1 MFSRLVCAVALT
13 LGLGAC
19 AYDVEVAAPPPPA
32 ESTKVFAADGTLIT
46 TLHAE
51 QDREPVALEDMAPTL
66 RAAVLAIE
74 DSRFYRHK
82 GIDVRA
88 LLRALRANAASGE
101 VKEGGSTI
109 TQQYIKNVLLDPEQT
124 VDRKVREAVLAFHL
138 ERRLT
143 KNTILERYL
152 NRIYFGNGAYG
163 VQAASI
169 LYFGKGASEL
179 NLAESALLAGIIQAP
194 ERHDPFSA
202 PEDALARRNVVLD
215 RMEDLGSASRAEVE
229 AARAMPLGVGAEPA
243 AERYPAP
250 YFVERVK
257 QFILDDERFGET
269 PAERRRLLFE
279 GGLRIDTTV
288 DLVAQQSAED
298 AVAAVL
304 TDPVNQPAA
313 ASAVIDPKNGFVRA
327 LVGGRDFFGADPQAK
342 FDLATQGKRQSGSSF
357 KPLVLAAAHLNG
369 ISPDRVFESPGS
381 LSVPL
386 SDGQPDWVVENY
398 EGSGGPPVTLA
409 EATVKSVNTV
419 YAQLIM
425 EIGPEKAVETARK
438 MGIRSELK
446 PYPSAVLGT
455 NEVTVLDM
463 ASAYATLAADGMHS
477 EPVFVTEVARAD
489 GSVLYRRPATRQRV
503 LPAETARM
511 VNTTLTGVIEH
522 GTGVKAQIGRP
533 AAGKTGTAQQW
544 RDAWFVGYTPDL
556 AGAVWVGFP
565 DRQRSMVPPATPMNV
580 TGGSWPAE
588 IWQKTMSGALAA
600 VPPTPFP
607 TPTPVL
613 AAAPTPSPERIPVP
627 DLGGIPE
634 ADAHAQLTAAGFVV
648 SVEHRPSDFVAAGLV
663 ARQIPTAWSLV
674 SPGAPLTLVIST
686 GAPKPVT
693 VPDLVGLTVEEAA
706 KAAEAAGLVAEVLVE
721 PPPDGVSARPGRVWK
736 QSTPA
741 GKTVD
746 EGSSVRLWARP

>member
-1 MFSRLVCAVALT
+1 
-13 LGLGAC
+13 
-19 AYDVEVAAPPPPA
+19 
-32 ESTKVFAADGTLIT
+32 
-46 TLHAE
+46 
-51 QDREPVALEDMAPTL
+51 
-66 RAAVLAIE
+66 
-74 DSRFYRHK
+74 
-82 GIDVRA
+82 
-88 LLRALRANAASGE
+88 
-101 VKEGGSTI
+101 
-109 TQQYIKNVLLDPEQT
+109 
-124 VDRKVREAVLAFHL
+124 
-138 ERRLT
+138 
-143 KNTILERYL
+143 
-152 NRIYFGNGAYG
+152 
-163 VQAASI
+163 
-169 LYFGKGASEL
+169 
-179 NLAESALLAGIIQAP
+179 
-194 ERHDPFSA
+194 
-202 PEDALARRNVVLD
+202 
-215 RMEDLGSASRAEVE
+215 
-229 AARAMPLGVGAEPA
+229 
-243 AERYPAP
+243 
-250 YFVERVK
+250 
-257 QFILDDERFGET
+257 
-269 PAERRRLLFE
+269 
-279 GGLRIDTTV
+279 
-288 DLVAQQSAED
+288 
-298 AVAAVL
+298 
-304 TDPVNQPAA
+304 
-313 ASAVIDPKNGFVRA
+313 
-327 LVGGRDFFGADPQAK
+327 
-342 FDLATQGKRQSGSSF
+342 
-357 KPLVLAAAHLNG
+357 
-369 ISPDRVFESPGS
+369 
-381 LSVPL
+381 VPL

-627 DLGGIPE
+627 DLGGVPE

-693 VPDLVGLTVEEAA
+693 VPDLTGMTVEEAA
-706 KAAEAAGLVAEVLVE
+706 RAAEAAGLVAEVLVE